1 MNVTEMNLTDKTEPE
16 PRDRFLLN
24 PYTDWTVAQGI
35 PVYQGFGVDM
45 LACETK
51 PWGFTEANGALVHL
65 DGRGDYVSVFLHDLP
80 PGGKT
85 RPMGHCFEEIFYVL
99 EGHGST
105 RVTLTDGTEHTFEW
119 GPKAL
124 FSVPLNTPYQLF
136 NGSGR
141 EVAKLSSTT
150 NLPMMLKLFHN
161 DAFVFDNPFR
171 FTEREGLAEFYRGE
185 GELTPR
191 SPGRHTWETNF
202 IADLEQFELREWEAR
217 GKGCSNMMIIM
228 ADGTMH
234 AHASEMPIGTYKK
247 GHRHGPDFHV
257 FCVRGEGYSVFW
269 YEGEEEENYER
280 FDWKHG
286 WVFAPPEQMFHLHFN
301 KGREP
306 CRYAATA
313 LGSLRY
319 PFSDVKEAGFRGN
332 DVSFKDGGAQLEY
345 EDQPFRCHLDFLIEL
360 EKVGVKSEM
369 GDYIDEAPY
378 FAAIEAMK
386 KDGTL
391 EIPA

>member
-1 MNVTEMNLTDKTEPE
+1 MSAAENTTTESK
-16 PRDRFLLN
+16 DRFLLN
-24 PYTDWTVAQGI
+24 PYTDWTEAQGI
-35 PVYQGFGVDM
+35 PVYEGFGVDM

-51 PWGFTEANGALVHL
+51 PWGFTEANGALIHL
-65 DGRGDYVSVFLHDLP
+65 KGRGDYISVFLHDLP

-85 RPMGHCFEEIFYVL
+85 RPMQHCFEEVFYVL

-136 NGSGR
+136 NGSGQ

-150 NLPMMLKLFHN
+150 NLPMVLKLFHN
-161 DAFVFDNPFR
+161 DEFVFNNPFR
-171 FTEREGLAEFYRGE
+171 FTDREGLSEFYQGE

-202 IADLEQFELREWEAR
+202 IADLQQFELKEWEAR

-234 AHASEMPIGTYKK
+234 AHASEMPVGTYKK

-301 KGREP
+301 KGKEP

-332 DVSFKDGGAQLEY
+332 DISFKDGGAQLEY
-345 EDQPFRCHLDFLIEL
+345 E
-360 EKVGVKSEM
+360 
-369 GDYIDEAPY
+369 
-378 FAAIEAMK
+378 
-386 KDGTL
+386 
-391 EIPA
+391 

>member
-1 MNVTEMNLTDKTEPE
+1 MTMTEKTMPE
-16 PRDRFLLN
+16 VKDRFLLN
-24 PYTDWTVAQGI
+24 PYTDWTTAQDI
-35 PVYQGFGVDM
+35 PVYEGFGVDM
-45 LACETK
+45 LACETQ

-65 DGRGDYVSVFLHDLP
+65 KGRGDYISVFLHDLP

-85 RPMGHCFEEIFYVL
+85 RPMQHCFEEIFYVL

-136 NGSGR
+136 NGSGQ

-161 DAFVFDNPFR
+161 DEFVFNNPFR
-171 FTEREGLAEFYRGE
+171 FTDREGLSEFYQGE
-185 GELTPR
+185 GELIPR

-202 IADLEQFELREWEAR
+202 IADLQQFELKEWEAR

-234 AHASEMPIGTYKK
+234 AHASEMPVGTYKK

-301 KGREP
+301 KGKEP

-332 DVSFKDGGAQLEY
+332 DISFKDGGAQLEY
-345 EDQPFRCHLDFLIEL
+345 EDQPFQCHLDFLIEL

-369 GDYIDEAPY
+369 SDYIDEAPY
-378 FAAIEAMK
+378 FEAIEAMK
-386 KDGTL
+386 KDGKL
-391 EIPA
+391 KISA